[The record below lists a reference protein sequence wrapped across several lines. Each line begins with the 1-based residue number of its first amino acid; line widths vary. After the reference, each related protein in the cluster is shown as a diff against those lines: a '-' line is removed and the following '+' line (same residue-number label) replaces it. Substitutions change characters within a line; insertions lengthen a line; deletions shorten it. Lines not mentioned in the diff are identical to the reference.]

1 MAESTRKTTDNVVA
15 AVADHSSKLPNRSA
29 QVAKSDIAY
38 RAFDLCRARR
48 CKDGYDVPDWL
59 QAERDLR
66 KARPLSTV

>member
-1 MAESTRKTTDNVVA
+1 MAKSTTKTTDNVVA
-15 AVADHSSKLPNRSA
+15 AVVDHSSKLPNRSP
-29 QVAKSDIAY
+29 QVAQSDIAY
-38 RAFDLCRARR
+38 RAFDLCRARS